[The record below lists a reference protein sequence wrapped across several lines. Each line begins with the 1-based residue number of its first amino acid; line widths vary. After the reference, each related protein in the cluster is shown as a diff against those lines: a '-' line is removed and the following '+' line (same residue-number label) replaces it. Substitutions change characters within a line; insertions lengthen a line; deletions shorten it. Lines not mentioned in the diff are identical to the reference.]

1 MKEGKESINSRVADA
16 KLYQDKTA
24 LTSADMVND
33 RVLPFY
39 NEQDV
44 PVLRILTDRG
54 TEYKG
59 KIENLVVFL
68 SIEGTYYY

>member
-1 MKEGKESINSRVADA
+1 
-16 KLYQDKTA
+16 
-24 LTSADMVND
+24 MVND

-59 KIENLVVFL
+59 KIENHAVVLVYRGSILLLKLIHLKLMVFARGL
-68 SIEGTYYY
+68 TKL

>member
-1 MKEGKESINSRVADA
+1 M
-16 KLYQDKTA
+16 LYQDKTA
-24 LTSADMVND
+24 LTSGDMLND

-39 NEQDV
+39 NEQGV

-59 KIENLVVFL
+59 KIENNAYQLFL
-68 SIEGTYYY
+68 SIEGIEHTTTKAPSN